1 MSTSDLFTSKTS
13 PINFWILL
21 PLAALLLIFNS
32 RSTLAQPEVLV
43 DELPRLSQVSDGLY
57 RGAQPQPGGL
67 RRLAEMNINTV
78 VNLRGT
84 SKRTKA
90 DEAEA
95 SALSL
100 RYFNVPL
107 PTWGR
112 PKDSDVLRI
121 LEIITNPENGRVF
134 VHCKD
139 GVDRTGVIVAL
150 YRIKV
155 ESWTAESALAEAK
168 RSGMRGRQIW
178 MRDYIEDYYERRIA
192 EEQSALAERDAART
206 DFGDRLGMFARGGE
220 YFTFKATK
228 TAKRIGRF
236 LDRMF

>member
-1 MSTSDLFTSKTS
+1 MVSRLV
-13 PINFWILL
+13 L
-21 PLAALLLIFNS
+21 PLSLVVIVLFCYP
-32 RSTLAQPEVLV
+32 TLAQTEGSVE
-43 DELPRLSQVSDGLY
+43 ELPRFSQVSDRLY

-67 RRLAEMNINTV
+67 QRLAEMNINTV

-95 SALSL
+95 AALSL
-100 RYFNVPL
+100 RYFNVSL

-134 VHCKD
+134 VHCRD

-155 ESWTAESALAEAK
+155 ESWTSASALAEAK

-178 MRDYIEDYYERRIA
+178 MRDYIEDYYVRT
-192 EEQSALAERDAART
+192 LAEAQSGLGQRNAGGM
-206 DFGDRLGMFARGGE
+206 DFGDRLGMCARAGE

-236 LDRMF
+236 FDKMF